1 MPDSVV
7 ARVADR
13 LDIQPEQTDQ
23 VLRTLAQLIKK
34 QSARDG
40 QVRVPGLGVFQQTT
54 DSLTFEPD
62 ATLSKAINHRFGGL
76 APVPVAQEPEPP
88 EPVPEEVPPKTPV
101 SFFTP
106 PLPVVQEELE
116 EIAPA
121 PPPYRRRS
129 LRGRFRYGRGDGRGN
144 P

>member
-13 LDIQPEQTDQ
+13 LDIQPEQTDR

-54 DSLTFEPD
+54 DTLTFEPD
-62 ATLSKAINHRFGGL
+62 ATLSEAINHRFAGL
-76 APVPVAQEPEPP
+76 APVPMTQEPEPP
-88 EPVPEEVPPKTPV
+88 EPTPEEVTPKSPT

-106 PLPVVQEELE
+106 PLPVVQ
-116 EIAPA
+116 APRA
-121 PPPYRRRS
+121 SISGAAFTGRPRRRRS
-129 LRGRFRYGRGDGRGN
+129 TPALRGLAFSL
-144 P
+144 